1 MGIIKKMKDFFSK
14 EKPEVKK
21 EIPNEDVI
29 FNVDNFNEW
38 FCDPNNN
45 AVYANK
51 GIFLRV
57 DKLSDAQVIDYLE
70 KKYGIE
76 NGGPFLWSKPTWSM
90 ISDFIKD
97 IRKDWMDKNSNF
109 DRYE

>member
-1 MGIIKKMKDFFSK
+1 MKIIKKMKDFFSNK
-14 EKPEVKK
+14 KDIKKVEVD
-21 EIPNEDVI
+21 IPSEDIV
-29 FNVDNFNEW
+29 FNVGNFNDW

-57 DKLSDAQVIDYLE
+57 DKLSESQIFDYLE

-76 NGGPFLWSKPTWSM
+76 NGGPFLWSKPVNSM
-90 ISDFIKD
+90 VSDFYKA
-97 IRKDWMDKNSNF
+97 IRKDWMAWLNKNSK
-109 DRYE
+109 